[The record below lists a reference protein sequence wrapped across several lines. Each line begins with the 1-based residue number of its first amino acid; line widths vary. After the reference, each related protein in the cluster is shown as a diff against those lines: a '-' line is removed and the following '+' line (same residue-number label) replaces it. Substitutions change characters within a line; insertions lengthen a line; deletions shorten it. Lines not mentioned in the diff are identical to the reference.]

1 LGAGGEFLALVNID
15 GITLVDSITFGPQ
28 SADTAYGRYPDGS
41 GNWQFMNPTPGITN
55 TEELRINDNKVIP
68 DQYTLY
74 QNYPNPFNPV
84 TSISFTMPISANV
97 KIAAYDIDK
106 RKVGLPIAKA
116 IFAEP
121 NCTTVFQKLI
131 PVNGVEVKMGP
142 LLDGMA
148 SHMKEYPESQAF
160 RVANVKPVNV
170 VEELKNRGAEV
181 MVCYLPVGSQKA
193 VEFYANACLQAK
205 VAMVNC
211 MPVFIASD
219 QKWANKFKEAG
230 VPIIGDDIKSQIGA
244 TIVHRVLSRLFNDRG
259 CKILRTYQLNTG
271 GNTDFLNMLEK
282 SRLKSKKISKTGSV
296 QSQLDVPLGADN
308 IHIGPSDYVSWQKD
322 NMVAFIRIEGEGFGG
337 APINLEMRLSVQ
349 DSPNSAGVV
358 IDAIRCAALAR
369 ERGLAGPLNS
379 ASSYY
384 MKTPPVQH
392 RDHIARELTNEFIM
406 GKN

>member
-1 LGAGGEFLALVNID
+1 MKKVKLAVVGVGNCASSLIQGIEYYRHHHNEHSD
-15 GITLVDSITFGPQ
+15 GIMQPQ
-28 SADTAYGRYPDGS
+28 
-41 GNWQFMNPTPGITN
+41 
-55 TEELRINDNKVIP
+55 INGWRPQDI
-68 DQYTLY
+68 
-74 QNYPNPFNPV
+74 
-84 TSISFTMPISANV
+84 
-97 KIAAYDIDK
+97 KIVAAFDIDK

-131 PVNGVEVKMGP
+131 PVNGVGVKMSP

-148 SHMKEYPESQAF
+148 DHMKEYPESQAF

-170 VEELKNRGAEV
+170 VEELKKSNAEV

-211 MPVFIASD
+211 VPVFIASD
-219 QKWANKFKEAG
+219 KKWANKFKEAG
-230 VPIIGDDIKSQIGA
+230 VPIIGDDIKSQFGA

-282 SRLKSKKISKTGSV
+282 SRLKSKKISKTESV
-296 QSQLDVPLGADN
+296 QSQLDVPLGADD

-322 NMVAFIRIEGEGFGG
+322 NKVAFIRIEGEGFGG

-358 IDAIRCAALAR
+358 IDAIRCAALAK

-406 GKN
+406 GKNIEVNKNKIN

>member
-1 LGAGGEFLALVNID
+1 VKKVKLAVVGVGNCASSLIQGIEYYGHHHNEHSD
-15 GITLVDSITFGPQ
+15 GTMQPQ
-28 SADTAYGRYPDGS
+28 
-41 GNWQFMNPTPGITN
+41 
-55 TEELRINDNKVIP
+55 INGWRPQDI
-68 DQYTLY
+68 
-74 QNYPNPFNPV
+74 
-84 TSISFTMPISANV
+84 
-97 KIAAYDIDK
+97 KIVAAFDVDK

-131 PVNGVEVKMGP
+131 PVNGVKVKMCP

-148 SHMKEYPESQAF
+148 DHMKAYPESQAF
-160 RVANVKPVNV
+160 RVADVKPANV
-170 VEELKNRGAEV
+170 VEELKNSGAEV

-193 VEFYANACLQAK
+193 VEFYADACLQAK

-219 QKWANKFKEAG
+219 KKWANKFKEAG

-271 GNTDFLNMLEK
+271 GNTDFLNMIEK
-282 SRLKSKKISKTGSV
+282 SRLKYKKISKTESV
-296 QSQLDVPLGADN
+296 QSQLDVPLDPKE
-308 IHIGPSDYVSWQKD
+308 IHIGPSDYVPWQKD
-322 NMVAFIRIEGEGFGG
+322 NKVAFIRIEGEGFGG
-337 APINLEMRLSVQ
+337 APIDLEMRLSVQ

-392 RDHIARELTNEFIM
+392 RDHIARELTNKFIM
-406 GKN
+406 EKNIEVNKNKIN

>member
-1 LGAGGEFLALVNID
+1 MQPQINGWRPQDIEIVAAFD
-15 GITLVDSITFGPQ
+15 VDE
-28 SADTAYGRYPDGS
+28 R
-41 GNWQFMNPTPGITN
+41 
-55 TEELRINDNKVIP
+55 
-68 DQYTLY
+68 
-74 QNYPNPFNPV
+74 
-84 TSISFTMPISANV
+84 
-97 KIAAYDIDK
+97 KI
-106 RKVGLPIAKA
+106 GLPIEKA
-116 IFAEP
+116 IFVEP
-121 NCTTVFQKLI
+121 NCTTVFQKFI
-131 PVNGVEVKMGP
+131 PVNGVRVKMGQ
-142 LLDGMA
+142 LLDGVADHMA
-148 SHMKEYPESQAF
+148 EYPESQSF
-160 RVANVKPVNV
+160 RVAQEDSVNI
-170 VEELKNRGAEV
+170 VEELKNSGAEV

-219 QKWANKFKEAG
+219 KKWANKFKEAG
-230 VPIIGDDIKSQIGA
+230 VPIVGDDIKSQVGA

-259 CKILRTYQLNTG
+259 CKILRPYLMNTG

-296 QSQLDVPLGADN
+296 QSQLDVPLGADD

-322 NMVAFIRIEGEGFGG
+322 NKVAIIRIEGEGFGG

-358 IDAIRCAALAR
+358 IDAIRCVALAR
-369 ERGLAGPLNS
+369 DRGLAGPLNS

>member
-1 LGAGGEFLALVNID
+1 MKKVKLAVVGVGNCASSLIQGIEYYEHHHNEHSD
-15 GITLVDSITFGPQ
+15 GIMQPQ
-28 SADTAYGRYPDGS
+28 
-41 GNWQFMNPTPGITN
+41 
-55 TEELRINDNKVIP
+55 INGWRPQDI
-68 DQYTLY
+68 
-74 QNYPNPFNPV
+74 
-84 TSISFTMPISANV
+84 
-97 KIAAYDIDK
+97 KIVAAFDIDK
-106 RKVGLPIAKA
+106 RKVGLPVAKA

-121 NCTTVFQKLI
+121 NCTTVFQKSI

-142 LLDGMA
+142 VLDGI
-148 SHMKEYPESQAF
+148 
-160 RVANVKPVNV
+160 VADIKPVNV
-170 VEELKNRGAEV
+170 VEELKNSGAEV

-230 VPIIGDDIKSQIGA
+230 VPIIGDDIKSQVGA

-296 QSQLDVPLGADN
+296 QSQLDVPLGADD

-322 NMVAFIRIEGEGFGG
+322 NKVAFIRIEGEGFGG

-358 IDAIRCAALAR
+358 IDAIRCVALAR